1 MAFNYQIADQIGS
14 TRDSYNRGI
23 KRNIKENARISRDK
37 KFREEVS
44 DAQEIIFFLD
54 PYGTHGSLEGNGFL
68 SKMAWALE
76 EWGSLTE
83 NQLAPVR
90 KAMAKAKERNAEFE
104 KMKAERAAKS
114 NYVGTV
120 GVRQEFVLKVVYVHA
135 FEGIYGWSY
144 INICHDADENVVVYK
159 GTQDWGKDSEVT
171 CMAKIKNHDVREG
184 EKQTIIQRPTKVTI
198 NGEAY

>member
-1 MAFNYQIADQIGS
+1 MAFDRLLADQLN
-14 TRDSYNRGI
+14 TTQERYNLGI
-23 KRNIKENARISRDK
+23 ERNIKENARITRKK
-37 KFREEVS
+37 KFFAEHS
-44 DAQEIIFFLD
+44 DAQEIIDFLE
-54 PYGTHGSLEGNGFL
+54 PLSREWQNNGFL
-68 SKMAWALE
+68 TKMAFALD

-83 NQLAPVR
+83 GQLAPVR
-90 KAMAKAKERNAEFE
+90 KAMAKAKERNAKFE

-135 FEGIYGWSY
+135 FEGVYGWSY

-159 GTQDWGKDSEVT
+159 GTQDWGKGSEVT